1 MNNRPTVT
9 YYDSHQVVPSNGIY
23 FGPGYATIRRANTRS
38 SGSSGRQGLDVYAAG
53 DQMAQLAG
61 AGFSARVTNHADV
74 SPTSTMC
81 QNALMGSV
89 STG

>member
-1 MNNRPTVT
+1 M
-9 YYDSHQVVPSNGIY
+9 
-23 FGPGYATIRRANTRS
+23 
-38 SGSSGRQGLDVYAAG
+38 YAAG

>member
-1 MNNRPTVT
+1 MTGASSRPR
-9 YYDSHQVVPSNGIY
+9 
-23 FGPGYATIRRANTRS
+23 FGCSAGVARS
-38 SGSSGRQGLDVYAAG
+38 SGSSGRQGPDVYAAG

-61 AGFSARVTNHADV
+61 AGFSARVTNHADA

>member
-1 MNNRPTVT
+1 MMAGYSV
-9 YYDSHQVVPSNGIY
+9 Y
-23 FGPGYATIRRANTRS
+23 FTLWKTPNPDMFRKVIEPEAFQRGARVN
-38 SGSSGRQGLDVYAAG
+38 AAG
-53 DQMAQLAG
+53 DEMVQLAG

-81 QNALMGSV
+81 HNALMGNV

>member
-1 MNNRPTVT
+1 MGKMSTLRRFAACRSDRRGPRAGRTRQLASASRSDLDAVT
-9 YYDSHQVVPSNGIY
+9 FV
-23 FGPGYATIRRANTRS
+23 
-38 SGSSGRQGLDVYAAG
+38 QGHDVYAAG
-53 DQMAQLAG
+53 DQMAQVAG
-61 AGFSARVTNHADV
+61 AGFSARATNHADV

>member
-1 MNNRPTVT
+1 MGAKWSVQSGAIDGPSDAGFGTRHIGQVTLRISKTV
-9 YYDSHQVVPSNGIY
+9 H
-23 FGPGYATIRRANTRS
+23 
-38 SGSSGRQGLDVYAAG
+38 AAG
-53 DQMAQLAG
+53 DETVQLAG

>member
-1 MNNRPTVT
+1 MPK
-9 YYDSHQVVPSNGIY
+9 IK
-23 FGPGYATIRRANTRS
+23 S
-38 SGSSGRQGLDVYAAG
+38 SLDLSFAPEASGQPRTLWLYGGAAG